1 MFAFKCHGLHFSR
14 HDYNHFCK
22 ESELYKMRNKYCTP
36 LPSVLASSALS
47 PPSHPCKMRYRGHLT
62 LLFVIALSSLCLRF
76 VPVFLLCN
84 SCDTVT
90 CSWEVFPW
98 LHFVKVDLSIMGIP
112 AASPAA
118 MQQTIVDRPCLLSLR
133 SQTRAAQEQAQDTG
147 GWRCSRHIIQKVT
160 NPIWFDFSVW

>member
-62 LLFVIALSSLCLRF
+62 LLFVVALSSLCLRF

-112 AASPAA
+112 AAGPAFHAADHCWQALLVKSP
-118 MQQTIVDRPCLLSLR
+118 LSDQ
-133 SQTRAAQEQAQDTG
+133 SSTG
-147 GWRCSRHIIQKVT
+147 ASTGHWWVE
-160 NPIWFDFSVW
+160 V